1 MHTASPYRFIG
12 GCTRQSYGA
21 IILFPPVYSDLVS
34 LLCSTELF
42 VSRAR
47 GMKEERERERDI
59 SKVYHRGLNLIMING
74 FTISNGKTNSR
85 VECVCMHMCI
95 CLRNWI
101 SNEYFGGGEQ
111 GRKVTFSRAT
121 FL

>member
-1 MHTASPYRFIG
+1 M
-12 GCTRQSYGA
+12 
-21 IILFPPVYSDLVS
+21 
-34 LLCSTELF
+34 
-42 VSRAR
+42 SRAR